1 MNISQFSAF
10 ETRRSAL
17 NNFPLF
23 LALVITGMAATASA
37 QTTYY
42 WDGNGAATG
51 SGATTLAGNWGGGS
65 ASAYWG
71 TLAAGTSATTAASLT
86 SLDTA
91 VFAANDGSGAA
102 NNWNAAYIVTLGAA
116 QSVNGL
122 VIAGASVGSG
132 NTGGTL
138 TLAGTGSPGL
148 TIGAGGVTMN
158 GSNGD
163 PALAATIGTI
173 TLAADQ
179 TWNVNNAHVW
189 SVGAAVAGNATA
201 GNTRLWTMGYLN
213 AFTNSYSGIISNGS
227 GGGELALTLNNT
239 NGSGTGAGTNYISGT
254 ANTYSGKTTIVRGVL
269 QIASLQNVGGGAS
282 SLGAVTT
289 IGSGTIDIGSGTNTA
304 GLVYNGSV
312 ASTSD
317 RVLNLAGS
325 TGTITISSTGAA
337 AANTLTLTSNLTAA
351 SGNKTLALRGTN
363 TGANAINGIIGDP
376 DGATKISLTKSD
388 TGRWVLGGANTY
400 SGGTTISGGTLSI
413 GSGGTLGSNVAG
425 NNITI
430 NGGNLLLAAATNIGA
445 SQTISISSG
454 GIGVG
459 YTPASLPAVTD
470 TTGSTGGIYGINY
483 TGDGAVTSLTSLYN
497 GNWFLGSFTAGTYT
511 GSSLAAGNGSKYRL
525 GGGGGTLTI
534 QNSVLAGANDLLV
547 GGTGGGGV
555 ILSNANT
562 FTGKTT
568 LQNGTLS
575 VSSLNKVTGGTA
587 SSSLGAPTTTGSG
600 TIDFGSG
607 TNAVTLT
614 YTGAGETSDRILNFA
629 GTTGAVTFTNSGTGN
644 LNFSSAATFT
654 GSGAKAFVLGT
665 SSDVYGGT
673 LGAIIDNGGVA
684 TVTKNGLTNST
695 WELSGSNTYTGL
707 TTINGGVIST
717 TGTVLAAS
725 ARINLNGGGA
735 TTMAVLQGA
744 GTITRQL
751 GAGASRLDWGANS
764 GFAAKGGTLTLNL
777 MNNTGTAGGQL
788 SWGTGSFIGTGTAPM
803 VFGSA
808 TSDSQV
814 VLQNAVN
821 LNTTDAFNRVIYVEK
836 GAGGDSALISGII
849 SQGVAVGSNNGI
861 VKDGKGTLIL
871 SGANTYGN
879 LTTVRA
885 GTLVAGAS
893 SLSGSA
899 GAFGLGTGTTAA
911 PTAPSAIM
919 LGDGGTGSVSNN
931 PSLLIGGAFTVSRAV
946 SVTDSGTGNAYS
958 LGGSTDSSATFAG
971 TITVANGSANN
982 NTFSLT
988 QVATTGGNA
997 LNITGGITGAAN
1009 VNTKT
1014 VAFNNVGAVNV
1025 STTAISDGAGGGKV
1039 AVTKGNSGTVTLSVA
1054 NTYTG
1059 ATTVSAG
1066 TLLVSGS
1073 GTINTSSGVT
1083 ITGGVLDYQNNTTG
1097 LNRNLTIN
1105 GGTFKN
1111 NSSQNYTGSLTF
1123 TSGTVGGTNLAG
1135 VALTIGSGQTLS
1147 PGNSPG
1153 TLVAGAQTWASGGN
1167 YNWQIVD
1174 AAAAPGTGYDTISL
1188 TSGSVLDITATS
1200 GSQFNINLWSLS
1212 SIGPD
1217 VNGNATN
1224 FNNASTYS
1232 WTLVSTDQAIVGFSA
1247 DKFVINVGAAN
1258 GTSGFSNALGGG
1270 GFSVGL
1276 GDGGTDLMLN
1286 YSAIPEPSTWIL
1298 LGLGLTAVATIRN
1311 RSGARRSSRV

>member
-1 MNISQFSAF
+1 MNTSQSAVL
-10 ETRRSAL
+10 ESRRSAL
-17 NNFPLF
+17 QNSALL
-23 LALVITGMAATASA
+23 LALVIAGMTATASA

-71 TLAAGTSATTAASLT
+71 TVAAGTSATTAAGLT

-91 VFAANDGSGAA
+91 VFAANDGSGTA
-102 NNWNAAYIVTLGAA
+102 NNWNAGYTVTLGAA

-148 TIGAGGVTMN
+148 TIGAGGVTLN

-163 PALAATIGTI
+163 PTLAASIGTV

-254 ANTYSGKTTIVRGVL
+254 ANTYSGKTTILRGIL

-289 IGSGTIDIGSGTNTA
+289 LGSGTIDIGSGTNTA
-304 GLVYNGSV
+304 SLVYNGSV

-317 RVLNLAGS
+317 RVLNLAGT
-325 TGTITISSTGAA
+325 TGTITISSTGAT

-376 DGATKISLTKSD
+376 DVSTKISLTKSD
-388 TGRWVLGGANTY
+388 AGRWVLGGANTY

-413 GSGGTLGSNVAG
+413 SSGGTLGSNVTG
-425 NNITI
+425 NNIVI
-430 NGGNLLLAAATNIGA
+430 NGGNLLLSAATNFGA
-445 SQTISISSG
+445 NQTISVSSG

-459 YTPASLPAVTD
+459 YTPASQIAITD
-470 TTGSTGGIYGINY
+470 TTGATGGVYGINY
-483 TGDGAVTSLTSLYN
+483 SGDGAVTSLASLYN
-497 GNWFLGSFTAGTYT
+497 GNWYLGSFTSGTYT
-511 GSSLAAGNGSKYRL
+511 GASLAAGNGAKYRL
-525 GGGGGTLTI
+525 GGGGGILTI
-534 QNSVLAGANDLLV
+534 QNNVLAGANDVLV
-547 GGTGGGGV
+547 GGTGGGSV
-555 ILSNANT
+555 LLSNANT
-562 FTGKTT
+562 YTGKTT
-568 LQNGTLS
+568 FQTGTLT
-575 VSSLNKVTGGTA
+575 VSSLNSVVGGGA
-587 SSSLGAPTTTGSG
+587 SSSLGAPTTVGNGTIDIGSGSNAVTFSYTGSG
-600 TIDFGSG
+600 
-607 TNAVTLT
+607 
-614 YTGAGETSDRILNFA
+614 ETTDRVLNFT
-629 GTTGAVTFTNSGTGN
+629 GTTGGVTFTNSGTGN
-644 LNFSSAATFT
+644 LRFSSAATFT

-665 SSDVYGGT
+665 VSDTYGGT
-673 LGAIIDNGGVA
+673 VGAIVDNGGVA
-684 TVTKNGLTNST
+684 TVTKNGLSNST
-695 WELSGSNTYTGL
+695 WELSGSNTYTG
-707 TTINGGVIST
+707 TTQINGGVLSSS
-717 TGTVLAAS
+717 GVLASS
-725 ARINLNGGGA
+725 ARINLAGGGTNFA
-735 TTMAVLQGA
+735 ILQGA

-751 GAGASRLDWGANS
+751 GAGASRLDWGSNG

-777 MNNTGTAGGQL
+777 TNNGGTAGGQL
-788 SWGTGSFIGTGTAPM
+788 SWGTGSFIGTGTSPM
-803 VFGSA
+803 VFGSSTA
-808 TSDSQV
+808 DNQV
-814 VLQNAVN
+814 IVQNAIN

-836 GAGGDSALISGII
+836 GVGGDSALLSGII
-849 SQGVAVGSNNGI
+849 SQGVAAGSNNGI

-871 SGANTYGN
+871 SGTNTYGN

-885 GTLVAGAS
+885 GTLVAGTS

-899 GAFGLGTGTTAA
+899 GAFGLGTGSTAA
-911 PTAPSAIM
+911 PTAPSTIQ
-919 LGDGGTGSVSNN
+919 LGDGNTGTTAN
-931 PSLLIGGAFTVSRAV
+931 PSLLIGGAFTVGRAI
-946 SVTDSGTGNAYS
+946 SVNDFGTGNVYGI
-958 LGGSTDSSATFAG
+958 GGSTDSSATISGATTF
-971 TITVANGSANN
+971 ANGTANN
-982 NTFSLT
+982 NTFSIT
-988 QVATTGGNA
+988 QVATTGANA
-997 LNITGGITGAAN
+997 LNITGGLAGAAN

-1014 VAFNNVGAVNV
+1014 VNFNNIGAVIV

-1039 AVTKGNSGTVTLSVA
+1039 AVTKSNSGTATLSAA

-1059 ATTVSAG
+1059 STTISAG

-1073 GTINTSSGVT
+1073 GTINTSTGVS
-1083 ITGGVLDYQNNTTG
+1083 ITGGTLDYQNNTTG
-1097 LNRNLTIN
+1097 LNRNVTIS

-1111 NSSQNYTGSLTF
+1111 NSTQNYTGTLTF

-1135 VALTIGSGQTLS
+1135 VALTVGSGQTLS

-1153 TLVAGAQTWASGGN
+1153 TMVAGAQTWAAGGN
-1167 YNWQIVD
+1167 YNWQIYD
-1174 AAAAPGTGYDTISL
+1174 AASAAGTGYDTISL
-1188 TSGSVLDITATS
+1188 TTGSVLDITATS

-1232 WTLVSTDQAIVGFSA
+1232 WTLVSTDQAITGFSA
-1247 DKFVINVGAAN
+1247 DKFVIHVGAAN

-1286 YSAIPEPSTWIL
+1286 YSAIPEPSTWVL
-1298 LGLGLTAVATIRN
+1298 LVLGLAIVVTVRN
-1311 RSGARRSSRV
+1311 RPGDRGSSRI